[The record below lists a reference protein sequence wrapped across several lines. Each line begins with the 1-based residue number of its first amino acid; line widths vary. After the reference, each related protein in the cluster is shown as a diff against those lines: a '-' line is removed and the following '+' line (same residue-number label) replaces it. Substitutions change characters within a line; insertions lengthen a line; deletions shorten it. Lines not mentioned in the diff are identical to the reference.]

1 MRQVAVEVGERLV
14 AFTQGDAYE
23 GSFIEGELTVLDA
36 ALDHL
41 LGDTDTSLFL
51 GAEQLTNLSF
61 CLGAYDD
68 GEPAGFGG
76 LLRRGE
82 DLYIISILELI
93 AQGDVLPVD
102 LSRYRTSSYSAMD
115 GEGKV
120 K

>member
-23 GSFIEGELTVLDA
+23 GSFVEGELAVLDA

-68 GEPAGFGG
+68 GEPAGLGG

-102 LSRYRTSSYSAMD
+102 LSRYRTSSYSAVD
-115 GEGKV
+115 GKGEV